1 MKGMV
6 DINFE
11 SIMHFCIWALRNSG
25 KFRRSAE

>member
-11 SIMHFCIWALRNSG
+11 SIMLFCVWAVRNSRE
-25 KFRRSAE
+25 FRRSAE